1 MLGTRRRNGQP
12 FLIYL
17 MAIALCLQT
26 LEREREAAFMAEL
39 RRPEFGP
46 GDVIELKLAVP
57 ENKRRVT
64 VFKVRAAQWA
74 GGWWVLWQGGLSA

>member
-1 MLGTRRRNGQP
+1 
-12 FLIYL
+12 
-17 MAIALCLQT
+17 
-26 LEREREAAFMAEL
+26 MAEL